1 MNDDRGTGKFAHDFF
16 REWWLNNSEV
26 GIARYSIAFHA
37 FISGFIAGCKAERER
52 CLGIVHEFFPSHD
65 DIVQIEKRIAGGQD
79 GN

>member
-52 CLGIVHEFFPSHD
+52 CLGIARGFSSCEG
-65 DIVQIEKRIAGGQD
+65 IAQKIAKEIEEAQD
-79 GN
+79 GK